1 MTIQQLTVFVE
12 NKQGALVQIT
22 DLLAAHGI
30 DMRALSIA
38 DTKEFGILRLIVD
51 ETEKAADVLEKAGF
65 LAKITPVIGVK
76 ISDAPGKLSAALRA
90 LDKAGVNVEYLYAFL
105 SRTPR
110 HAYVVFRVS
119 DNDKALAALEAAA
132 FHTVCEED
140 FLKL

>member
-1 MTIQQLTVFVE
+1 MTINQLTVFVE

-22 DLLAAHGI
+22 DLLAANGI

-51 ETEKAADVLEKAGF
+51 ETEKAANVLAKAGF
-65 LAKITPVIGVK
+65 LANVTPVIGVK
-76 ISDAPGKLSAALRA
+76 ISDEPGKLSAALAA

-119 DNDKALAALEAAA
+119 DNDKALAALDTAG
-132 FHTVCEED
+132 FHTVCEKD